1 MYRIKIILSLLIL
14 TLSDYAVTA
23 QNTAQKEEVIQIN
36 SLEFQAL
43 IEKGNGTLLDVRT
56 KSEFDA
62 EHIENSGQLNYYS
75 SGFKRKLELL
85 PDDQPILLYCNTGY
99 RSRKAAE
106 YLVKKGYTQ
115 VYNLEHGIMEW
126 NVEDLPVVEGDKS
139 QLNKENMVKID
150 EYKQLISSESL
161 VFIDFYAQWCAPC
174 RKMMPMI
181 DSLKTEYYDRI
192 IIEKVNADVSKKLI
206 RELELIGVPYF
217 VLYRNDQLLYEK
229 NGLVSRE
236 ELIAVFDKYLQD

>member
-1 MYRIKIILSLLIL
+1 MWLKNLITLFVLSICIHP
-14 TLSDYAVTA
+14 A
-23 QNTAQKEEVIQIN
+23 TAQKSETELIQVN

-56 KSEFDA
+56 KSEFNA

-75 SGFKRKLELL
+75 SGFKRKLEML

-99 RSRKAAE
+99 RSRKAAS
-106 YLVKKGYTQ
+106 YLIKKGYTQ

-126 NVEDLPVVEGDKS
+126 NLQELPVIEGDKS
-139 QLNKENMVKID
+139 QLGTENMVSPD
-150 EYKQLISSESL
+150 EYTQMISAESL
-161 VFIDFYAQWCAPC
+161 VFIDFYAQWCGPC

-181 DSLKTEYYDRI
+181 DSLKTQYFGRI
-192 IIEKVNADVSKKLI
+192 KVEKVNADISKKLI
-206 RELELIGVPYF
+206 KELALIGVPHL
-217 VLYRNDQLLYEK
+217 VLYRNDQLLFEK

-236 ELIAVFDKYLQD
+236 ELIAVFDKYLEE